1 MTKKKYYNEKRKVY
15 NTLKSNKL
23 PPSTS
28 YEAFKKLSPKSTL
41 TKPQYERI
49 IEGFAPGHSGSLK
62 GHNLDIASWTASVF
76 KEGSPAGNLS
86 ELMKKASEM
95 VGEMPSI
102 TPEEVAE
109 AFMEYRETNPK
120 LTKEDSPDIP
130 EWIQFIGDAQDMV
143 QAIEDTIK
151 SNKGEFDEEQIA
163 ELKNLA
169 NQIGDMLD
177 ELGYGKKQRKKNVGA
192 GLKWRSV

>member
-1 MTKKKYYNEKRKVY
+1 MTAKKYQNEKRKLY
-15 NTLKSNKL
+15 NILKANKL
-23 PPSTS
+23 PTSTS

-41 TKPQYERI
+41 TEQQYERI

-62 GHNLDIASWTASVF
+62 GHKLDVGSWTASIF
-76 KEGSPAGNLS
+76 KEGSTAGNLA

-120 LTKEDSPDIP
+120 LTKTDSPDVA
-130 EWIQFIGDAQDMV
+130 EWMQFIGDAQDMV
-143 QAIEDTIK
+143 QAIDDTIK
-151 SNKGEFDEEQIA
+151 NNKGEFDEEQIA
-163 ELKNLA
+163 ELKNLG

-177 ELGYGKKQRKKNVGA
+177 DLGYGIKKRKTKLGA